1 MFSLCFNGGFCCV
14 CRIVEDNDVD
24 CEGDS
29 NDVEVVVPE
38 LDEKDMKSYGEVQN
52 IIEGLIH

>member
-1 MFSLCFNGGFCCV
+1 M
-14 CRIVEDNDVD
+14 D